1 MAGEIQNRKIEY
13 GEVFELHRMQEEL
26 INKLAQIIYPFNIS
40 KNIQIIPVGIA
51 TTLKINNKT
60 LIIITKSFFTSSQ

>member
-26 INKLAQIIYPFNIS
+26 INKLEEIKQLRI
-40 KNIQIIPVGIA
+40 NIQKQ
-51 TTLKINNKT
+51 TQKIEGK
-60 LIIITKSFFTSSQ
+60 K